1 MGGFLAVCAGG
12 AGGAGVCTASVSGNP
27 VPNEILAAETSSR
40 RRYRRAFK
48 VNLAKT
54 NWPCTF
60 HEVSFFRCYCP
71 WLRAGPQLPEHPLSE
86 SSSGRTRKICQK
98 DSNSWR
104 LLNSAFLTKTKLSKL
119 KVCRFCQ
126 DSILPGQE
134 LLTSFGIGLPW
145 HGDLSSHLC
154 INVVY
159 HTGIVNR
166 PEMIQRNCY
175 PGSNGQV
182 TIYVQTYS
190 LGRSFDAHKMP
201 LFSDLAYSSGMARA
215 ILCRKSD
222 VGIQQVEGHP

>member
-1 MGGFLAVCAGG
+1 MKCPLF
-12 AGGAGVCTASVSGNP
+12 
-27 VPNEILAAETSSR
+27 
-40 RRYRRAFK
+40 
-48 VNLAKT
+48 
-54 NWPCTF
+54 
-60 HEVSFFRCYCP
+60 P

-86 SSSGRTRKICQK
+86 SSSGRTRKTCQK

-159 HTGIVNR
+159 HTGLVNR

-175 PGSNGQV
+175 PGSNGKV
-182 TIYVQTYS
+182 TIYIQTYFLLMPTKCHFS
-190 LGRSFDAHKMP
+190 LTLRIVLGWQER
-201 LFSDLAYSSGMARA
+201 Y
-215 ILCRKSD
+215 C
-222 VGIQQVEGHP
+222 VERVTWGFNK